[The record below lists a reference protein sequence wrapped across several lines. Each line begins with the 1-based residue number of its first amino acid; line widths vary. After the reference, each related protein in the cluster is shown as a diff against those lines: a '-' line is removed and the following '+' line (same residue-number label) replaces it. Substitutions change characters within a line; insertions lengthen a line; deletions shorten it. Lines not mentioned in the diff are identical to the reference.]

1 MAKEILSEVNDRII
15 SLIASFVDR
24 GIYNSERDFLIK
36 NGYQTSKLSEIK
48 SQKTNFKLEDV
59 RLILTIEPEVSAD
72 WIMTG
77 KGSMY
82 LAGDNNRS
90 DYERLYWDMAKKYD
104 LANEKVIELNNK
116 LGEAQGELKAYKQL
130 VSNQDTS
137 QSSFSLGCKVAEDK
151 IAYEREKK

>member
-90 DYERLYWDMAKKYD
+90 DYERLY
-104 LANEKVIELNNK
+104 
-116 LGEAQGELKAYKQL
+116 
-130 VSNQDTS
+130 
-137 QSSFSLGCKVAEDK
+137 
-151 IAYEREKK
+151 

>member
-59 RLILTIEPEVSAD
+59 RYGARAENARREQRTRP
-72 WIMTG
+72 
-77 KGSMY
+77 Y
-82 LAGDNNRS
+82 
-90 DYERLYWDMAKKYD
+90 KKT
-104 LANEKVIELNNK
+104 VW
-116 LGEAQGELKAYKQL
+116 
-130 VSNQDTS
+130 
-137 QSSFSLGCKVAEDK
+137 
-151 IAYEREKK
+151 R

>member
-15 SLIASFVDR
+15 SLIASFVAR

-72 WIMTG
+72 CSLKSINSAT
-77 KGSMY
+77 
-82 LAGDNNRS
+82 
-90 DYERLYWDMAKKYD
+90 
-104 LANEKVIELNNK
+104 NEAITPLTN
-116 LGEAQGELKAYKQL
+116 
-130 VSNQDTS
+130 
-137 QSSFSLGCKVAEDK
+137 SSYVD
-151 IAYEREKK
+151 